1 MATFTTTD
9 GVELAF
15 TDTGSGPSLVL
26 LHGWGFSHRFFD
38 GVVPALARHCRVVA
52 LDLRGHGDS
61 SVPPYQPRVARMGAD
76 LHEFLDHLH
85 LDEAVVL
92 GWSLGS
98 AVAWSML
105 ENFGTRRVIGG
116 IFCSQVPRQYLAED
130 WPWHHAQCFDDVGLA
145 RFQGQVS
152 HELDTMIEQ
161 QVDEICASPVSEA
174 DRELFVAEMAKCGP
188 DVRNAIMADHTRH
201 DWRDFLQQ
209 LDLPT
214 LIMTGQQDQAYD
226 WRGTAWIGEH
236 VSGAQTV
243 LFPDSAHAIFHDE
256 PDLFVSSVLDF
267 VERVSPAT
275 LESARPPNSVR

>member
-9 GVELAF
+9 GVELSFA
-15 TDTGSGPSLVL
+15 DAGSGPALVL

-38 GVVPALARHCRVVA
+38 GVVPGLAEHCRVVR

-61 SVPPYQPRVARMGAD
+61 GVPPYQPRVARMGAD
-76 LHEFLDHLH
+76 LHELLDHLQ
-85 LDEAVVL
+85 LDAVIVL

-116 IFCSQVPRQYLAED
+116 IFCSQVPRQYLAAD
-130 WPWHHAQCFDDVGLA
+130 WPWHHAQCYDDVGLA
-145 RFQGQVS
+145 RFQSHVT
-152 HELDTMIEQ
+152 HELNTMIEQ
-161 QVDEICASPVSEA
+161 QVDEICASAMSEA
-174 DRELFVAEMAKCGP
+174 TRELFVTEMAKCSAP
-188 DVRNAIMADHTRH
+188 VRNAIMADHTRH

-236 VSGAQTV
+236 VRGAKTV

-256 PDLFVSSVLDF
+256 PDRFVSSVLEF
-267 VERVSPAT
+267 VEQVSSAT
-275 LESARPPNSVR
+275 SELV